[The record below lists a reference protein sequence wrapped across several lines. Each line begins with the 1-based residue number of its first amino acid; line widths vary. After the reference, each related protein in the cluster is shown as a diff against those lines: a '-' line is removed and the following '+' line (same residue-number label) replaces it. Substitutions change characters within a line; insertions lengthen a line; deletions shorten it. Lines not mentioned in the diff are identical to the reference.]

1 MMAFRFN
8 SLTQYLYIALAAM
21 LITPAMTS
29 FAVEF
34 KNQLLEVVEQ
44 RFGSDAAQ
52 RLVDWQSMA
61 WDLKQ
66 SYTQDVE
73 LAQLKQVNDFFNQ
86 AAFVDDIELWGDT
99 DYWATPVELLAKNAG
114 DCEDYAIAKFF
125 TLLFAG
131 VDESKLQISYVK
143 ALELNQAHMVLAYYP
158 TPNSEPLILDNI
170 NKNILPASQR
180 TDLEPV
186 YGFNGLGVWLN
197 RFSRSNAKRV
207 GDPSIMDNWSDM
219 LRRQGILMLRRES
232 NK

>member
-21 LITPAMTS
+21 LITPAMMS

-61 WDLKQ
+61 WSLKQ
-66 SYTQDVE
+66 SHTQDVE

-197 RFSRSNAKRV
+197 RFSRSDAKRV
-207 GDPSIMDNWSDM
+207 GDPSIMNNWSDM
-219 LRRQGILMLRRES
+219 LRRQGILMLQRES

>member
-8 SLTQYLYIALAAM
+8 SLTHYLYIALAAM

-66 SYTQDVE
+66 SHTQDSE

-197 RFSRSNAKRV
+197 RFSRGDAKRV

-219 LRRQGILMLRRES
+219 LRRQGILLLQRES